1 MNEVKIEGHI
11 ENRFKIYW
19 CDIDNKPFEVEAEYE
34 TPAEVLAHRYR
45 LDWHYKIR
53 VGGKYLTRKEF
64 EKWAR
69 ERG

>member
-1 MNEVKIEGHI
+1 MNEMKIEGHI
-11 ENRFKIYW
+11 EKRIKIYW
-19 CDIDNKPFEVEAEYE
+19 CDINNEPFEVEAEYE

-45 LDWHYKIR
+45 LDRRYKIR
-53 VGGKYLTRKEF
+53 VGGKYLTRDEF